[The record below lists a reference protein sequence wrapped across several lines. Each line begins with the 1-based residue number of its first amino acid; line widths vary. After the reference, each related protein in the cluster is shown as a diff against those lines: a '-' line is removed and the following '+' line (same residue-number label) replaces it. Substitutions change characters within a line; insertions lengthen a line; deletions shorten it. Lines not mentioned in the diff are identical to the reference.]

1 MPASLSNLEPDDPR
15 IHTLRGECGCV
26 IRSTTSKY
34 PDVLAGRKVYIDCMS
49 CQRATRVFPFERQE
63 VTYCSNGRCT
73 HPEVPLSRY
82 NTDPERRCN
91 LCQRRDQAE
100 WLEKLRNPFGAPRE
114 QIRGFLAENGES
126 TAVQIERG
134 TGIDVAK
141 VYNHLVDMAG
151 SGEILKHRPRKQL
164 AVYRLAE
171 NAAVAA

>member
-1 MPASLSNLEPDDPR
+1 MPPSLANLKPDDPR
-15 IHTLRGECGCV
+15 IKTVRGECGCV
-26 IRSTTSKY
+26 IRTTTSKY

-49 CQRATRVFPFERQE
+49 CQRATRIFPFERLE
-63 VTYCSNGRCT
+63 VSYCSNPRCT

-91 LCQRRDQAE
+91 LCQRRDQQE
-100 WLEKLRNPFGAPRE
+100 WLEKLRNPHGAPRDK
-114 QIRGFLAENGES
+114 IRGFLAEHGQS

-141 VYNHLVDMAG
+141 VYSHLVDLVA
-151 SGEILKHRPRKQL
+151 SGELIKHRPPKQL

-171 NAAVAA
+171 LEAVAA